1 MVSIERSGEEP
12 FLAGLGAPFET
23 GEVIYR
29 EGDPATSAY
38 FLVAGSVRLV
48 KRVRG
53 GERSLTVHR
62 EGELFGEAV
71 LVGSTERS
79 STAIALSAGR
89 ALALDDDALLRLT
102 AARPELAV
110 RLLKQLVVRARE
122 AEERIESML
131 IADTQSRVVDALL
144 RLVSQGRREGSKAGS
159 VTLGISPMELSA
171 RLGLDVDAVKRV
183 VSDLRSGQYLRV
195 SDQRLEIPDV
205 DALRKLYALLS
216 VKAELEGEPLR

>member
-1 MVSIERSGEEP
+1 M
-12 FLAGLGAPFET
+12 
-23 GEVIYR
+23 
-29 EGDPATSAY
+29 
-38 FLVAGSVRLV
+38 
-48 KRVRG
+48 
-53 GERSLTVHR
+53 VHR
-62 EGELFGEAV
+62 EGQLFGEAV

-159 VTLGISPMELSA
+159 VTLGISPMGAVRAARARRGRGETRGVRSA
-171 RLGLDVDAVKRV
+171 QRAVPAR
-183 VSDLRSGQYLRV
+183 
-195 SDQRLEIPDV
+195 E
-205 DALRKLYALLS
+205 
-216 VKAELEGEPLR
+216 